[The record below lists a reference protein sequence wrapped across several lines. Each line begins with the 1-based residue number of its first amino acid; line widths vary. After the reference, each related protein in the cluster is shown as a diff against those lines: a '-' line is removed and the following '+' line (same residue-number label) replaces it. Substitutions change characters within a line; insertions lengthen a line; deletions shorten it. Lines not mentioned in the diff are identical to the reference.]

1 MPQSVK
7 FCKIFMYA
15 DDVRLCIEVGVINA
29 YVKMSVDM
37 KRIVHWAHL
46 MAIKSKC
53 KEIWYST
60 CMLGLPI
67 LLHSNVL

>member
-1 MPQSVK
+1 
-7 FCKIFMYA
+7 MYA

-46 MAIKSKC
+46 WQLKVNVKKYGILHVCWAYQSFCIRMFYKIQNSV
-53 KEIWYST
+53 S
-60 CMLGLPI
+60 LP
-67 LLHSNVL
+67 V